1 MKTKE
6 YYDSL
11 PADTNH
17 GFRLPKELK
26 DDFNSIFYR
35 HGEASRVIRDFITDY
50 TIEHLKNKETK

>member
-1 MKTKE
+1 MKTRQ

-26 DDFNSIFYR
+26 DDFNNLFYR
-35 HGEASRVIRDFITDY
+35 HGDASRVIRDMITDY
-50 TIEHLKNKETK
+50 VLEHTKD